1 MLTYTQGVCGIQT
14 VSAMS
19 TMFEFIE
26 SLCYI
31 SFMAVNVAK
40 SSLISMVRWIVKHL
54 FHFPRIVCT
63 TGTYYGQEEQKSGQV
78 MVTVALTLSAKSEEK
93 FTYVVRIVD
102 TEFKSLV

>member
-1 MLTYTQGVCGIQT
+1 MLTYTQEVCGIQT

-40 SSLISMVRWIVKHL
+40 SSLISMVRWIV
-54 FHFPRIVCT
+54 
-63 TGTYYGQEEQKSGQV
+63 
-78 MVTVALTLSAKSEEK
+78 
-93 FTYVVRIVD
+93 
-102 TEFKSLV
+102 